1 MADPLTLHPFSLA
14 LRSRPKSEDACKSE
28 VLFNEHG
35 YAESGLE
42 VVPFSSPEAIYD
54 REHFA
59 PQAVYGPQDYPPE
72 VAHSTDLIPAHNPH
86 DYPPEHVSGYN
97 PRDYPPEHVPE
108 HDPDKPSSLDTPTKG
123 LGRENEDSVKEIE
136 KSDTAHSFP
145 RSRRKWL
152 WIALA
157 VVAIVLVAAGVG
169 LGVGLTIGRN
179 SRASSSASAS
189 GSTSGSDPGS
199 GSGSGSGSYG
209 VPYVSPTNA
218 AKSSIQVNTS
228 LAAVTCDNGDRWVFL
243 QDIKGQIRG
252 AQRSSSS
259 ASWSISSNAYNFG
272 TPAPGTGMA
281 ASCSNASSLGAD
293 NPSLLI
299 SLAYVNTS
307 NSFQES
313 IYDGTSWSD
322 NPIPPQLQ
330 PPSNDT
336 KLSIMAGVLPSFSEG
351 NGTSGSFFGESW
363 FTAAMYE
370 SENSIVLLDLSTLD
384 EGSTQNIS
392 NSFTQFAGV
401 GSQPITDEGF
411 ACIYDGLLP
420 PDYTRLYTQ
429 CFVAN
434 STTVP
439 PDGILWEYNRS
450 SLANNDTIEP
460 RTLKASTQSLHEGS
474 TTTDLS
480 LFLLPN
486 SQLALV
492 SLLANNSIALF
503 VGSVGGP
510 LTRGPF
516 ISPSPISTTTTH
528 LSATSLLSN
537 STLIYFYY
545 QANASALAEIFFD
558 TDNESWAQQPAF
570 ISIT

>member
-1 MADPLTLHPFSLA
+1 M
-14 LRSRPKSEDACKSE
+14 
-28 VLFNEHG
+28 HG
-35 YAESGLE
+35 YADSGLE
-42 VVPFSSPEAIYD
+42 VVPASAPEAVYD

-72 VAHSTDLIPAHNPH
+72 VAHSTDLIPAHDPH
-86 DYPPEHVSGYN
+86 GYPPEHVSGYN
-97 PRDYPPEHVPE
+97 PRDYPSQHVSE
-108 HDPDKPSSLDTPTKG
+108 HDPYKSSPLDKPVKG
-123 LGRENEDSVKEIE
+123 FGRENEVSIKEIE
-136 KSDTAHSFP
+136 KSDTAHSVP
-145 RSRRKWL
+145 RSRRKWP

-157 VVAIVLVAAGVG
+157 LVAFVLVAAGVG
-169 LGVGLTIGRN
+169 LGVGLTVGRK
-179 SRASSSASAS
+179 SSVSSPASAS

-199 GSGSGSGSYG
+199 GSSSGSGSYG
-209 VPYVSPTNA
+209 VPYISPTNA

-243 QDIKGQIRG
+243 QDINGQIRA

-259 ASWSISSNAYNFG
+259 ASWSVSSNAYSFG
-272 TPAPGTGMA
+272 TPAPGTGVA
-281 ASCSNASSLGAD
+281 ASCSNASSLGAN

-299 SLAYVNTS
+299 SLGYVNTS

-313 IYDGTSWSD
+313 IYDGTSWTD

-330 PPSNDT
+330 PPSNGT
-336 KLSIMAGVLPSFSEG
+336 KLSIMAGLLPSFSDG
-351 NGTSGSFFGESW
+351 NATSTSVFGESW

-370 SENSIVLLDLSTLD
+370 SEKSIVLLDLSTLD

-392 NSFTQFAGV
+392 NSFAQFAGV

-420 PDYTRLYTQ
+420 PDYTQLYTQ
-429 CFVAN
+429 CFFAN
-434 STTVP
+434 STTFP

-450 SLANNDTIEP
+450 SLANNVTIEP
-460 RTLKASTQSLHEGS
+460 KTLKASTQSLQEGS
-474 TTTDLS
+474 PTTDLS

-492 SLLANNSIALF
+492 SLLANSSIALF
-503 VGSVGGP
+503 IGAVGGP
-510 LTRGPF
+510 LTKGPF
-516 ISPSPISTTTTH
+516 ISPSPISITTTH

-545 QANASALAEIFFD
+545 QANASALAEISFD
-558 TDNESWAQQPAF
+558 TASESWAQQPAF
-570 ISIT
+570 IPVT